1 MHLEYFQMIDR
12 IDAVDQDVTTLNAN
26 STVPEKSPVF
36 EGHFPGM
43 PLVPGVLLIE
53 TMAQA
58 SGFLVMAK
66 NGFDAMPFL
75 VGVKQGKLRTFVEP
89 QTELEIEAKLEH
101 DGSGFAVT
109 NASIRSDGKKIC
121 DAQLT
126 FKTIAFPDEAFG
138 TMVIEQA
145 KNRGM
150 PAHLL
155 P

>member
-1 MHLEYFQMIDR
+1 MIDR
-12 IDAVDQDVTTLNAN
+12 IDAVDQDVTTLNAH
-26 STVPEKSPVF
+26 STVPENSPVF

-89 QTELEIEAKLEH
+89 QTELDIEAKLEH

-138 TMVIEQA
+138 KMVIDQA

-150 PAHLL
+150 PSHLL